1 MYFFTLKFSPMFLK
15 VSAPLFLKATV
26 PNLLVTVLLC
36 EKVDIFT
43 VRPSGPNL
51 SIVCGHN
58 RFLVVDYLCQT
69 ISAKSATAFAGQSLE
84 EADNG

>member
-43 VRPSGPNL
+43 VRPSGPYL
-51 SIVCGHN
+51 SILSVGIIV
-58 RFLVVDYLCQT
+58 FWWLI
-69 ISAKSATAFAGQSLE
+69 ISASQ
-84 EADNG
+84 